1 MISVAPRNQNTP
13 LTPSESAQSEAY
25 TQASSTGDTEQ
36 LRLRNQWTFWPETV
50 AKRNTEFGTCE
61 FSRSGGAPSRAGRES
76 GDFGQGTIPRGSR
89 NEGL

>member
-1 MISVAPRNQNTP
+1 MPIDTTHNDAYSQ
-13 LTPSESAQSEAY
+13 PSWL
-25 TQASSTGDTEQ
+25 GVIEQ